1 MMVQRRGGRSLVA
14 TRVQAPARPD
24 QDYDRDIYAW
34 SKAQA
39 DLLRAR
45 RFDEVDLEHLIEEIE
60 DVGAALGRSV
70 RNRTITIIEHLL
82 KLQHA
87 PASDPR
93 AGWRQTVRAQR
104 VKLRR
109 SLTPLLRRELAAELP
124 ELYADANDLAAGAL
138 ADHGEAE
145 AAQAL
150 PATCPY
156 DLDQITGTWLPPDA
170 SE

>member
-1 MMVQRRGGRSLVA
+1 MA

-60 DVGAALGRSV
+60 DVGASLGRSV

-87 PASDPR
+87 PATDPR
-93 AGWRQTVRAQR
+93 AGWRQTVRTQR

-109 SLTPLLRRELAAELP
+109 ALTPTLRRDLETELP
-124 ELYADANDLAAGAL
+124 ALYADARDLAAGVL
-138 ADHGEAE
+138 TDHGETAAAE
-145 AAQAL
+145 QL
-150 PATCPY
+150 PAACPY
-156 DLDQITGTWLPPDA
+156 DLDRITGNWLPEHTA
-170 SE
+170 AG

>member
-1 MMVQRRGGRSLVA
+1 MA
-14 TRVQAPARPD
+14 TRVQAPVRSD

-60 DVGAALGRSV
+60 DVGASLGRSV

-82 KLQHA
+82 KLEHA
-87 PASDPR
+87 PATDPR
-93 AGWRQTVRAQR
+93 AGWRRTVRTQR

-109 SLTPLLRRELAAELP
+109 ALTPTLRREVEAELAD
-124 ELYADANDLAAGAL
+124 LYADARDLAAGAL
-138 ADHGEAE
+138 ADHGETE

-150 PATCPY
+150 PGTCPY
-156 DLDQITGTWLPPDA
+156 DLDQITGNWLPD
-170 SE
+170 

>member
-1 MMVQRRGGRSLVA
+1 MA
-14 TRVQAPARPD
+14 TRARAPVRSD
-24 QDYDRDIYAW
+24 HDYDRDIYAW

-45 RFDEVDLEHLIEEIE
+45 RFDEVDLEHLIEEID
-60 DVGAALGRSV
+60 DVGGSLGRSV

-87 PASDPR
+87 PAIDPH

-109 SLTPLLRRELAAELP
+109 ALTPTLRGELEAELS
-124 ELYADANDLAAGAL
+124 ELYADARDLAAGAL
-138 ADHGEAE
+138 TDHGEGE
-145 AAQAL
+145 AAAAL
-150 PATCPY
+150 PETCPF
-156 DLDQITGTWLPPDA
+156 DLERIAGSWLPDQA
-170 SE
+170 GRSG